1 MDFLE
6 LSKMRYSVRSFEEKP
21 IERWKIERVLEAG
34 RNAPTAKNL
43 QPYFIYDIKS
53 AAAIETIRKITRC
66 AFNAPEVL
74 LVCGKPEEG
83 WVNPFNGRS
92 SLGMDT
98 GIVATHMMLQAAE
111 LGLGTTCVC
120 WFDTEKVKQAFNLPV
135 GLEPYC
141 LLPIGYASKGSEPSS
156 NHLKRKSKD
165 ETAAEL

>member
-6 LSKMRYSVRSFEEKP
+6 LSKMRYSVRSFKEKP
-21 IERWKIERVLEAG
+21 VEEWKIERVLEAG
-34 RNAPTAKNL
+34 RNAPTAKNF
-43 QPYFIYDIKS
+43 QPYFIYDIRS
-53 AAAIETIRKITRC
+53 AEAIGTIRKITRC

-92 SLGMDT
+92 SIGMDI
-98 GIVATHMMLQAAE
+98 GIVATQMMLQAAE

-120 WFDTEKVKQAFNLPV
+120 WFDTEKVKQEFNLPA

-141 LLPIGYASKGSEPSS
+141 LLPIGYASIDSEPSS
-156 NHLKRKSKD
+156 NHSKRKSKD
-165 ETAAEL
+165 ETSAVL

>member
-6 LSKMRYSVRSFEEKP
+6 LAKTRYSVRSFEEKS
-21 IERWKIERVLEAG
+21 IEPWKIEKTLEAG
-34 RNAPTAKNL
+34 RTAPTAKNL

-53 AAAIETIRKITRC
+53 DAAIGTIRKITRC

-92 SLGMDT
+92 SIGMDT

-120 WFDTEKVKQAFNLPV
+120 WFDTEKVKQEFNLPN
-135 GLEPYC
+135 GMEPYC
-141 LLPIGYASKGSEPSS
+141 LLPIGYASKDSEPSS
-156 NHLKRKSKD
+156 NHSKRKSKD
-165 ETAAEL
+165 ETAAKL